1 MALPDLVWHLIYIVS
16 GITLLTFGGD
26 LVVRG
31 SVTLAIKLGI
41 SKVLVGMIIVG
52 FGTSAPELLVSI
64 SATLSGSPDIA
75 VGNVVGSNIANF
87 LLILGLALLITPV
100 FCKDPVIKR
109 DALAVIGA
117 GGILMFFA
125 RDGQI
130 IAMEGGIMLAILLT
144 YLGASIMASWQTPAS
159 ITPASTSE
167 STPESTPES
176 TQDAVQDL
184 DGDSTYS
191 HEADEYDSDRSV
203 ASCVMLCFVGIIML
217 VFGADLLVDGAS
229 AVARSFAISEAVIG
243 LTLVA
248 VGTSLPELAAMIAA
262 ALKRHDD
269 IIVGNIIGSTLFNIL
284 SILGI
289 TALIAPLAVA
299 QQIIVVDIPISVMIT
314 VVLGAGLIFLSRL
327 PRFFGGIMLAAYVI
341 YLFWQFSAGHI

>member
-1 MALPDLVWHLIYIVS
+1 MVLPDLVWHLIYIIS
-16 GITLLTFGGD
+16 GIALLTFGGD

-41 SKVLVGMIIVG
+41 SKVLVGMIVVG

-144 YLGASIMASWQTPAS
+144 YLGASIMASWQTTAS
-159 ITPASTSE
+159 ITPE
-167 STPESTPES
+167 F
-176 TQDAVQDL
+176 TQDAVQDQ

-191 HEADEYDSDRSV
+191 NEADEYDSERSV
-203 ASCVMLCFVGIIML
+203 ASCVMLCVVGIIML
-217 VFGADLLVDGAS
+217 VSGADLLVDGAS

-269 IIVGNIIGSTLFNIL
+269 VIVGNIIGSTLFNIL

-314 VVLGAGLIFLSRL
+314 VVIGAGLVFLSRL
-327 PRFFGGIMLAAYVI
+327 PRFFGVIMLAAYVI

>member
-1 MALPDLVWHLIYIVS
+1 MVLPDLVWHLIYIVS
-16 GITLLTFGGD
+16 GIALLTFGGD

-41 SKVLVGMIIVG
+41 SKVLVGMIVVG

-117 GGILMFFA
+117 GGIFMFFA

-130 IAMEGGIMLAILLT
+130 IAVEGGIMLAIMLS
-144 YLGASIMASWQTPAS
+144 YLGASIMASWQTPVS
-159 ITPASTSE
+159 I
-167 STPESTPES
+167 TPESTP
-176 TQDAVQDL
+176 DAVQDQA
-184 DGDSTYS
+184 GDSTYS
-191 HEADEYDSDRSV
+191 HEAEEYNSERSV
-203 ASCVMLCFVGIIML
+203 ASCVMLCIVGMIML
-217 VFGADLLVDGAS
+217 VSGADLLVEGAS

-269 IIVGNIIGSTLFNIL
+269 VIVGNIIGSTLFNIL

-299 QQIIVVDIPISVMIT
+299 KQIIVVDIPISVMIT
-314 VVLGAGLIFLSRL
+314 VVIGAGLVFLSRL
-327 PRFFGGIMLAAYVI
+327 PRFFGVIMLAAYVI

>member
-159 ITPASTSE
+159 ITP
-167 STPESTPES
+167 ESTPES
-176 TQDAVQDL
+176 TQDTIQDQ

>member
-1 MALPDLVWHLIYIVS
+1 MVLPDLVWHLIYIVS
-16 GITLLTFGGD
+16 GIALLTFGGD

-41 SKVLVGMIIVG
+41 SKVLVGMIVVG

-117 GGILMFFA
+117 GGIFMFFA

-130 IAMEGGIMLAILLT
+130 IAVEGGIMLAIMLS
-144 YLGASIMASWQTPAS
+144 YLGASIMASWQTPVS
-159 ITPASTSE
+159 I
-167 STPESTPES
+167 TPESTLES
-176 TQDAVQDL
+176 TPDAVQDQA
-184 DGDSTYS
+184 GDATYS
-191 HEADEYDSDRSV
+191 HEADEYDSERSV
-203 ASCVMLCFVGIIML
+203 ASCVMLCIVGMIML
-217 VFGADLLVDGAS
+217 VSGADLLVEGAS

-269 IIVGNIIGSTLFNIL
+269 VIVGNIIGSTLFNIL

-314 VVLGAGLIFLSRL
+314 VVIGAGLVILSRL
-327 PRFFGGIMLAAYVI
+327 PRFFGVIMLAAYVI

>member
-159 ITPASTSE
+159 ITPAST
-167 STPESTPES
+167 
-176 TQDAVQDL
+176 QDAVQDQ

-191 HEADEYDSDRSV
+191 HEADEFNSDRSV

-314 VVLGAGLIFLSRL
+314 VMIGAGLVFLSRL
-327 PRFFGGIMLAAYVI
+327 PRFFGVIMLAAYVI
-341 YLFWQFSAGHI
+341 YLIWQFSAGHI

>member
-1 MALPDLVWHLIYIVS
+1 MVLPDLVWHLIYIVS
-16 GITLLTFGGD
+16 GIALLTFGGD

-41 SKVLVGMIIVG
+41 SKVLVGMIVVG

-117 GGILMFFA
+117 GGIFMFFA

-130 IAMEGGIMLAILLT
+130 IAVEGGIMLAILLS
-144 YLGASIMASWQTPAS
+144 YLGASIMASWQTPVS
-159 ITPASTSE
+159 I
-167 STPESTPES
+167 TPESTP
-176 TQDAVQDL
+176 DAVQDQA
-184 DGDSTYS
+184 GDSTYS
-191 HEADEYDSDRSV
+191 HEAEEYDSERSV
-203 ASCVMLCFVGIIML
+203 ASCVMLCIVGMIML
-217 VFGADLLVDGAS
+217 VSGADLLVEGAS

-269 IIVGNIIGSTLFNIL
+269 VIVGNIIGSTLFNIL

-299 QQIIVVDIPISVMIT
+299 KQIIVVDIPISVMIT
-314 VVLGAGLIFLSRL
+314 VVIGAGLVFLSRL
-327 PRFFGGIMLAAYVI
+327 PRFFGVIMLAAYVI

>member
-1 MALPDLVWHLIYIVS
+1 
-16 GITLLTFGGD
+16 
-26 LVVRG
+26 
-31 SVTLAIKLGI
+31 VTLAIKLGI
-41 SKVLVGMIIVG
+41 SKVLVGMIVVG

-130 IAMEGGIMLAILLT
+130 IAIEGGIMLAILLT
-144 YLGASIMASWQTPAS
+144 YLGASIMASWHTTAS
-159 ITPASTSE
+159 ITTE
-167 STPESTPES
+167 F
-176 TQDAVQDL
+176 TQDAVQDQ

-191 HEADEYDSDRSV
+191 NEADEYDSERSV
-203 ASCVMLCFVGIIML
+203 ASCVMLCVVGIIML
-217 VFGADLLVDGAS
+217 VSGADLLVDGAS

-269 IIVGNIIGSTLFNIL
+269 VIVGNIIGSTLFNIL

-314 VVLGAGLIFLSRL
+314 VVIGAGLVFLSRL
-327 PRFFGGIMLAAYVI
+327 PRFFGVIMLAAYVI

>member
-1 MALPDLVWHLIYIVS
+1 MVLPDLVWHLIYIVS
-16 GITLLTFGGD
+16 GIALLTFGGD

-41 SKVLVGMIIVG
+41 SKVLVGMIVVG

-75 VGNVVGSNIANF
+75 IGNVVGSNIANF

-117 GGILMFFA
+117 GGIFMFFA

-130 IAMEGGIMLAILLT
+130 IAVEGGIMLAIMLS
-144 YLGASIMASWQTPAS
+144 YLGASIMASWQTPVS
-159 ITPASTSE
+159 I
-167 STPESTPES
+167 TPESTP
-176 TQDAVQDL
+176 DAVQDQA
-184 DGDSTYS
+184 GDSTYS
-191 HEADEYDSDRSV
+191 HEAEEYDSERSV
-203 ASCVMLCFVGIIML
+203 ASCVMLCIVGMIML
-217 VFGADLLVDGAS
+217 VSGADLLVEGAS

-269 IIVGNIIGSTLFNIL
+269 VIVGNIIGSTLFNIL

-299 QQIIVVDIPISVMIT
+299 KQIIVVDIPISV
-314 VVLGAGLIFLSRL
+314 VVNVVVWAGLVFLSRL
-327 PRFFGGIMLAAYVI
+327 PRFFGVIMLAGYVI
-341 YLFWQFSAGHI
+341 YLFLQFSAGHI

>member
-1 MALPDLVWHLIYIVS
+1 MVLPDLVWHLIYIVS
-16 GITLLTFGGD
+16 GIALLTFGGD

-41 SKVLVGMIIVG
+41 SKVLVGMIVVG

-117 GGILMFFA
+117 GGIFMFFA

-130 IAMEGGIMLAILLT
+130 IAVEGGIMLAILLS
-144 YLGASIMASWQTPAS
+144 YLGASIMASWQTPVS
-159 ITPASTSE
+159 I
-167 STPESTPES
+167 TPESTP
-176 TQDAVQDL
+176 DAVQDQA
-184 DGDSTYS
+184 GDSTYS
-191 HEADEYDSDRSV
+191 HEAEEYDSERSV
-203 ASCVMLCFVGIIML
+203 ASWVMLCIVGMIML
-217 VFGADLLVDGAS
+217 VSGADLLVEGAS

-269 IIVGNIIGSTLFNIL
+269 VIVGNIIGSTLFNIL

-314 VVLGAGLIFLSRL
+314 VVIGAGLVFLSRL
-327 PRFFGGIMLAAYVI
+327 PRFFGVIMLAAYVI

>member
-1 MALPDLVWHLIYIVS
+1 MVLPDLVWHLIYIVS
-16 GITLLTFGGD
+16 GIALLTFGGD

-41 SKVLVGMIIVG
+41 SKVLVGMIVVG

-64 SATLSGSPDIA
+64 SATLSGNPDIA
-75 VGNVVGSNIANF
+75 LGNVVGSNIANF

-100 FCKDPVIKR
+100 FCKDLVIKR

-117 GGILMFFA
+117 GGIFMFFA

-130 IAMEGGIMLAILLT
+130 IAVEGGIMLAILLS
-144 YLGASIMASWQTPAS
+144 YLGASILASWQTPVS
-159 ITPASTSE
+159 I
-167 STPESTPES
+167 TPESTP
-176 TQDAVQDL
+176 DAVQDQA
-184 DGDSTYS
+184 GDSTYS
-191 HEADEYDSDRSV
+191 HEAEEYDSERSV
-203 ASCVMLCFVGIIML
+203 ASCVMLCIVGMIML
-217 VFGADLLVDGAS
+217 VSGADLLVEGAS

-269 IIVGNIIGSTLFNIL
+269 VIVGNIIGSTLFNIL

-314 VVLGAGLIFLSRL
+314 VVIGAGLVFLSRL
-327 PRFFGGIMLAAYVI
+327 PRFFGVIMLAAYVI

>member
-1 MALPDLVWHLIYIVS
+1 MIV
-16 GITLLTFGGD
+16 
-26 LVVRG
+26 
-31 SVTLAIKLGI
+31 
-41 SKVLVGMIIVG
+41 VG

-117 GGILMFFA
+117 GGIFMFFA

-130 IAMEGGIMLAILLT
+130 IAVEGGIMLAILLS
-144 YLGASIMASWQTPAS
+144 YLGASIMASWQTPVS
-159 ITPASTSE
+159 I
-167 STPESTPES
+167 TPESTP
-176 TQDAVQDL
+176 DAVQDQA
-184 DGDSTYS
+184 GDSTYS
-191 HEADEYDSDRSV
+191 HEADEYDSERSV
-203 ASCVMLCFVGIIML
+203 ASCVMLCIVGMIML
-217 VFGADLLVDGAS
+217 VSGADLLVEGAS

-269 IIVGNIIGSTLFNIL
+269 VIVGNIIGSTLFNIL

-314 VVLGAGLIFLSRL
+314 VVIGAGLVFLSRL
-327 PRFFGGIMLAAYVI
+327 PRFFGVIMLAAYVI

>member
-41 SKVLVGMIIVG
+41 SKVLVGMIVVG

-144 YLGASIMASWQTPAS
+144 YLGASIMASWQTTAS
-159 ITPASTSE
+159 ITQE
-167 STPESTPES
+167 F
-176 TQDAVQDL
+176 TQDAVQDQ

-191 HEADEYDSDRSV
+191 NEADEYDSERSV
-203 ASCVMLCFVGIIML
+203 ASCVMLCVVGIIML
-217 VFGADLLVDGAS
+217 VSGADLLVDGAS

-269 IIVGNIIGSTLFNIL
+269 VIVGNIIGSTLFNIL

-314 VVLGAGLIFLSRL
+314 AMIGAGLVFLSRL
-327 PRFFGGIMLAAYVI
+327 PRFFGVIMLAAYVI

>member
-1 MALPDLVWHLIYIVS
+1 MVLPDLVWHLIYIVS
-16 GITLLTFGGD
+16 GIALLTFGGD

-41 SKVLVGMIIVG
+41 SKVLVGMIVVG

-117 GGILMFFA
+117 GGIFMFFA

-130 IAMEGGIMLAILLT
+130 IAVEGGIMLAILLS
-144 YLGASIMASWQTPAS
+144 YLGASIMASWQTPVS
-159 ITPASTSE
+159 I
-167 STPESTPES
+167 TPESTP
-176 TQDAVQDL
+176 DAVQDQA
-184 DGDSTYS
+184 GDSTYS
-191 HEADEYDSDRSV
+191 HEADEYDSERSV
-203 ASCVMLCFVGIIML
+203 ASCVMLCIVGMIML
-217 VFGADLLVDGAS
+217 VSGADLLVEGAS

-269 IIVGNIIGSTLFNIL
+269 VIVGNIIGSTLFNIL

-314 VVLGAGLIFLSRL
+314 VVIGAGLVFLSRL
-327 PRFFGGIMLAAYVI
+327 PRFFGVIMLAAYVI
-341 YLFWQFSAGHI
+341 YLFWQFNAGHI

>member
-1 MALPDLVWHLIYIVS
+1 MVLPDLVWHLIYIVS

-117 GGILMFFA
+117 GGLLMFFA

-159 ITPASTSE
+159 ITPAST
-167 STPESTPES
+167 
-176 TQDAVQDL
+176 QDAVQDQ

-191 HEADEYDSDRSV
+191 HEADEFNSDRSV

-217 VFGADLLVDGAS
+217 VSGADLLVDGAS

-327 PRFFGGIMLAAYVI
+327 PRFFGVIMLAAYVI
-341 YLFWQFSAGHI
+341 YLIWQFSAGHI

>member
-159 ITPASTSE
+159 ITPAST
-167 STPESTPES
+167 
-176 TQDAVQDL
+176 QDAIQDQ

-203 ASCVMLCFVGIIML
+203 ASCVMLCIVGIIML

-248 VGTSLPELAAMIAA
+248 VGTSLPELATMIAA

>member
-1 MALPDLVWHLIYIVS
+1 MVLPDLVWHLIYIVS
-16 GITLLTFGGD
+16 GIALLTFGGD

-41 SKVLVGMIIVG
+41 SKVLVGMIVVG

-117 GGILMFFA
+117 GGIFMFFA

-130 IAMEGGIMLAILLT
+130 IAVEGGIMLAILLS
-144 YLGASIMASWQTPAS
+144 YLGASILASWQTPVS
-159 ITPASTSE
+159 ITQE
-167 STPESTPES
+167 STP
-176 TQDAVQDL
+176 DAVQDQA
-184 DGDSTYS
+184 GDSTYS
-191 HEADEYDSDRSV
+191 HEAEEYDSERSV
-203 ASCVMLCFVGIIML
+203 ASCVMLCIVGMIML
-217 VFGADLLVDGAS
+217 VSGADLLVEGAS

-269 IIVGNIIGSTLFNIL
+269 VIVGNIIGSTLFNIL

-299 QQIIVVDIPISVMIT
+299 KQIIVVDIPISVMIT
-314 VVLGAGLIFLSRL
+314 VVIGAGLVFLSRL
-327 PRFFGGIMLAAYVI
+327 PRFFGVIMLAAYVI

>member
-26 LVVRG
+26 LLVRG

-159 ITPASTSE
+159 ITP
-167 STPESTPES
+167 ESTPES
-176 TQDAVQDL
+176 TQDTIQDQ

>member
-16 GITLLTFGGD
+16 GIALLTFGGD

-41 SKVLVGMIIVG
+41 SKVLVGMIVVG

-75 VGNVVGSNIANF
+75 IGNVVGSNIANF

-117 GGILMFFA
+117 GGIFMFFA

-130 IAMEGGIMLAILLT
+130 IAVEGGIMLAILLS
-144 YLGASIMASWQTPAS
+144 YLGASIMASWQTPVS
-159 ITPASTSE
+159 I
-167 STPESTPES
+167 TPESTP
-176 TQDAVQDL
+176 DAVQDQA
-184 DGDSTYS
+184 GDSTYS
-191 HEADEYDSDRSV
+191 HEADEYDSERSV
-203 ASCVMLCFVGIIML
+203 ASCVMLCIVGMIML
-217 VFGADLLVDGAS
+217 VSGADLLVEGAS

-269 IIVGNIIGSTLFNIL
+269 VIVGNIIGSTLFNIL

-314 VVLGAGLIFLSRL
+314 VVIGAGLVFLSRL
-327 PRFFGGIMLAAYVI
+327 PRFFGVIMLAAYVI

>member
-1 MALPDLVWHLIYIVS
+1 MVLPDLVWHLIYIVS
-16 GITLLTFGGD
+16 GIALLTFGGD

-41 SKVLVGMIIVG
+41 SKVLVGMIVVG

-75 VGNVVGSNIANF
+75 IGNVVGSNIANF

-117 GGILMFFA
+117 GGIFMFFA

-130 IAMEGGIMLAILLT
+130 IAVEGGIMLAIMLS
-144 YLGASIMASWQTPAS
+144 YLGASIMASWQTPVS
-159 ITPASTSE
+159 I
-167 STPESTPES
+167 TPESTP
-176 TQDAVQDL
+176 DAVQDQA
-184 DGDSTYS
+184 GDSTYS
-191 HEADEYDSDRSV
+191 HEAEEYDSERSV
-203 ASCVMLCFVGIIML
+203 ASCVMLCIVGMIML
-217 VFGADLLVDGAS
+217 VSGADLLVEGAS

-269 IIVGNIIGSTLFNIL
+269 VIVGNIIGSTLFNIL

-314 VVLGAGLIFLSRL
+314 VVIGAGLVFLSRL
-327 PRFFGGIMLAAYVI
+327 PRFFGVIMLAAYVI

>member
-1 MALPDLVWHLIYIVS
+1 
-16 GITLLTFGGD
+16 
-26 LVVRG
+26 
-31 SVTLAIKLGI
+31 
-41 SKVLVGMIIVG
+41 
-52 FGTSAPELLVSI
+52 
-64 SATLSGSPDIA
+64 
-75 VGNVVGSNIANF
+75 
-87 LLILGLALLITPV
+87 LITPV

-117 GGILMFFA
+117 GGIFMFFA

-130 IAMEGGIMLAILLT
+130 IAVEGGIMLAILLS
-144 YLGASIMASWQTPAS
+144 YLGASIMASWQTPVS
-159 ITPASTSE
+159 I
-167 STPESTPES
+167 TPESTP
-176 TQDAVQDL
+176 DAVQDQA
-184 DGDSTYS
+184 GDSTYS
-191 HEADEYDSDRSV
+191 HEAEEYDSERSV
-203 ASCVMLCFVGIIML
+203 ASCVMLCIVGMIML
-217 VFGADLLVDGAS
+217 VSGADLLVEGAS

-269 IIVGNIIGSTLFNIL
+269 VIVGNIIGSTLFNIL

-299 QQIIVVDIPISVMIT
+299 KQIIVVDIPISVMIT
-314 VVLGAGLIFLSRL
+314 VVIGAGLVFLSRL
-327 PRFFGGIMLAAYVI
+327 PRFFGVIMLAAYVI

>member
-1 MALPDLVWHLIYIVS
+1 MALPDLVWHLIYIVC

-41 SKVLVGMIIVG
+41 SKVMVGMIIVG

-159 ITPASTSE
+159 ITP
-167 STPESTPES
+167 ESTPES
-176 TQDAVQDL
+176 TQDTIQDQ

-289 TALIAPLAVA
+289 TALIAPLAVV

>member
-41 SKVLVGMIIVG
+41 SKVLVGMIVVG

-159 ITPASTSE
+159 ITP
-167 STPESTPES
+167 ESTPES
-176 TQDAVQDL
+176 TQDTIQDQ

>member
-1 MALPDLVWHLIYIVS
+1 MVLPDLVWHLIYIVS
-16 GITLLTFGGD
+16 GIALLTFGGD

-41 SKVLVGMIIVG
+41 SKVLVGMIVVG

-64 SATLSGSPDIA
+64 SATLRGSPDIA

-117 GGILMFFA
+117 GGIFMFFA

-130 IAMEGGIMLAILLT
+130 IAVEGGIMLAILLS
-144 YLGASIMASWQTPAS
+144 YLGASIMASWQTPVS
-159 ITPASTSE
+159 I
-167 STPESTPES
+167 TPESTP
-176 TQDAVQDL
+176 DAVQDQA
-184 DGDSTYS
+184 GDSTYS
-191 HEADEYDSDRSV
+191 HEADEYDSERSV
-203 ASCVMLCFVGIIML
+203 ASCVMLCIVGMIML
-217 VFGADLLVDGAS
+217 VSGADLLVEGAS

-269 IIVGNIIGSTLFNIL
+269 VIVGNIIGSTLFNIL

-314 VVLGAGLIFLSRL
+314 VMIGAGLVFLSRL
-327 PRFFGGIMLAAYVI
+327 PRFFGVIMLAAYVI

>member
-167 STPESTPES
+167 STPEST
-176 TQDAVQDL
+176 QDAIQDQ

-191 HEADEYDSDRSV
+191 HEADEFNSDRSV

-327 PRFFGGIMLAAYVI
+327 PRFFGVIMLAAYVI

>member
-159 ITPASTSE
+159 ITP
-167 STPESTPES
+167 ESTPES
-176 TQDAVQDL
+176 TQDTIQDQ

-203 ASCVMLCFVGIIML
+203 ASCVLLCFVGIIML

>member
-1 MALPDLVWHLIYIVS
+1 MVLPDLIWHMVYIIAGLI
-16 GITLLTFGGD
+16 LLTFGGD

-41 SKVLVGMIIVG
+41 SKVLVGMVIVG

-64 SATLSGSPDIA
+64 SATLTGSPDIA

-87 LLILGLALLITPV
+87 LLILLALLITPV

-109 DALAVIGA
+109 DALAVIIA

-125 RDGQI
+125 SDGQI
-130 IAMEGGIMLAILLT
+130 IIMEGGLMLGVLIA
-144 YLGASIMASWQTPAS
+144 YLGFSIAVSGKMSPQTAHGASVDRP
-159 ITPASTSE
+159 
-167 STPESTPES
+167 
-176 TQDAVQDL
+176 
-184 DGDSTYS
+184 DSTYS
-191 HEADEYDSDRSV
+191 QEADEYDINRSIT
-203 ASCVMLCFVGIIML
+203 SCLLFSVIGIIML
-217 VFGADLLVDGAS
+217 VAGADLLVDGAS

-269 IIVGNIIGSTLFNIL
+269 VIIGNILGSTLFNIL

-289 TALIAPLAVA
+289 TALIAPLNVA
-299 QQIIVVDIPISVMIT
+299 QQINDVDIPLSLIIT
-314 VVLGAGLIFLSRL
+314 AVIGAGFVILSRL
-327 PRFFGGIMLAAYVI
+327 PRHLGVMMLIGYVI
-341 YLFWQFSAGHI
+341 YLIWQFSSLSV

>member
-1 MALPDLVWHLIYIVS
+1 MIV
-16 GITLLTFGGD
+16 
-26 LVVRG
+26 
-31 SVTLAIKLGI
+31 
-41 SKVLVGMIIVG
+41 VG

-117 GGILMFFA
+117 GGIFMFFA

-130 IAMEGGIMLAILLT
+130 IAVEGGIMLAILLS
-144 YLGASIMASWQTPAS
+144 YLGASIMASWQTPVS
-159 ITPASTSE
+159 I
-167 STPESTPES
+167 TPESTP
-176 TQDAVQDL
+176 DAVQDQA
-184 DGDSTYS
+184 GDSTYS
-191 HEADEYDSDRSV
+191 HEADEYDSERSV
-203 ASCVMLCFVGIIML
+203 ASCVMLCIVGMIML
-217 VFGADLLVDGAS
+217 VSGADLLVEGAS

-269 IIVGNIIGSTLFNIL
+269 VIVGNIIGSTLFNIL

-314 VVLGAGLIFLSRL
+314 VVIGAGLVILSRL
-327 PRFFGGIMLAAYVI
+327 PRFFGVIMLAAYVI
-341 YLFWQFSAGHI
+341 YLFWQFNAGHI

>member
-1 MALPDLVWHLIYIVS
+1 MVLPDLVWHLIYIVS
-16 GITLLTFGGD
+16 GIALLTFGGD

-41 SKVLVGMIIVG
+41 SKVLVGMIVVG

-100 FCKDPVIKR
+100 FCKDLVIKR

-117 GGILMFFA
+117 GGIFMFFA

-130 IAMEGGIMLAILLT
+130 IAVEGGIMLAILLS
-144 YLGASIMASWQTPAS
+144 YLGASIMASWQTPVS
-159 ITPASTSE
+159 I
-167 STPESTPES
+167 TPESTP
-176 TQDAVQDL
+176 DAVQDQA
-184 DGDSTYS
+184 GDSTYS
-191 HEADEYDSDRSV
+191 HEADEYDSERSV
-203 ASCVMLCFVGIIML
+203 ASCVMLCIVGMIML
-217 VFGADLLVDGAS
+217 VSGADLLVEGAS

-269 IIVGNIIGSTLFNIL
+269 VIVGNIIGSTLFNIL

-314 VVLGAGLIFLSRL
+314 VMIGAGLVFLSRL
-327 PRFFGGIMLAAYVI
+327 PRFFGVIMLAAYVI

>member
-1 MALPDLVWHLIYIVS
+1 MVLPDLVWHLIYIVS
-16 GITLLTFGGD
+16 GIALLTFGGD

-41 SKVLVGMIIVG
+41 SKVLVGMIVVG

-117 GGILMFFA
+117 GGIFMFFA

-130 IAMEGGIMLAILLT
+130 IAVEGGIMLAIMLS
-144 YLGASIMASWQTPAS
+144 YLGASIMASWQTPVS
-159 ITPASTSE
+159 I
-167 STPESTPES
+167 TPESTP
-176 TQDAVQDL
+176 DAVQDQA
-184 DGDSTYS
+184 GDSTYS
-191 HEADEYDSDRSV
+191 HEAEEYDSERSV
-203 ASCVMLCFVGIIML
+203 ASCVMLCIVGMIML
-217 VFGADLLVDGAS
+217 VSGADLLVEGAS

-269 IIVGNIIGSTLFNIL
+269 VIVGNIIGSTLFNIL

-299 QQIIVVDIPISVMIT
+299 KQIIVVDIPISVMIT
-314 VVLGAGLIFLSRL
+314 VVIGAGLVFLSRL
-327 PRFFGGIMLAAYVI
+327 PRFFGVIMLAAYVI

>member
-1 MALPDLVWHLIYIVS
+1 MVLPDLVWHLIYIIS
-16 GITLLTFGGD
+16 GIALLTFGGD

-41 SKVLVGMIIVG
+41 SKVLVGMIVVG

-117 GGILMFFA
+117 GGIFMFFA

-130 IAMEGGIMLAILLT
+130 IAVEGGIMLAILLS
-144 YLGASIMASWQTPAS
+144 YLGASIMASWQTPVS
-159 ITPASTSE
+159 I
-167 STPESTPES
+167 TPESTP
-176 TQDAVQDL
+176 DAVQDQA
-184 DGDSTYS
+184 GDSTYS
-191 HEADEYDSDRSV
+191 HEADEYDSERSV
-203 ASCVMLCFVGIIML
+203 ASCVMLCIVGMIML
-217 VFGADLLVDGAS
+217 VSGADLLVDGAS

-269 IIVGNIIGSTLFNIL
+269 VIVGNIIGSTLFNIL

-314 VVLGAGLIFLSRL
+314 VVIGAGLVFLSRL
-327 PRFFGGIMLAAYVI
+327 PRFFGVIMLAAYVI

>member
-1 MALPDLVWHLIYIVS
+1 MVLPDLVWHLIYIVS
-16 GITLLTFGGD
+16 GIALLTFGGD

-41 SKVLVGMIIVG
+41 SKVLVGMIVVG

-100 FCKDPVIKR
+100 FCKDLVIKR

-117 GGILMFFA
+117 GGIFMFFA

-130 IAMEGGIMLAILLT
+130 IAVEGGIMLAIMLS
-144 YLGASIMASWQTPAS
+144 YLGASIMASWQTPVS
-159 ITPASTSE
+159 I
-167 STPESTPES
+167 TPESTP
-176 TQDAVQDL
+176 DAVQDQA
-184 DGDSTYS
+184 GDSTYS
-191 HEADEYDSDRSV
+191 HEAEEYDSERSV
-203 ASCVMLCFVGIIML
+203 ASCVMLCIVGMIML
-217 VFGADLLVDGAS
+217 VSGADLLVEGAS

-269 IIVGNIIGSTLFNIL
+269 VIVGNIIGSTLFNIL

-314 VVLGAGLIFLSRL
+314 VVIGAGLVFLSRL
-327 PRFFGGIMLAAYVI
+327 PRFFGVIMLAAYVI

>member
-1 MALPDLVWHLIYIVS
+1 MVLPDLVWHLIYIVS
-16 GITLLTFGGD
+16 GIALLTFGGD

-41 SKVLVGMIIVG
+41 SKVLVGMIVVG

-117 GGILMFFA
+117 GGIFMFFA

-130 IAMEGGIMLAILLT
+130 IAVEGGIMLAILLS
-144 YLGASIMASWQTPAS
+144 YLGASIMASWQTPVS
-159 ITPASTSE
+159 I
-167 STPESTPES
+167 TPESTP
-176 TQDAVQDL
+176 DAVQDQA
-184 DGDSTYS
+184 GDSTYS
-191 HEADEYDSDRSV
+191 HEADEYDSERSV
-203 ASCVMLCFVGIIML
+203 ASCVMLCIVGMIML
-217 VFGADLLVDGAS
+217 VSGADLLVEGAS

-269 IIVGNIIGSTLFNIL
+269 VIVGNIIGSTLFNIL

-314 VVLGAGLIFLSRL
+314 VVIGAGLVILSRL
-327 PRFFGGIMLAAYVI
+327 PRFFGVIMLAAYVI
-341 YLFWQFSAGHI
+341 YLFWQFNAGHI

>member
-1 MALPDLVWHLIYIVS
+1 MVLPDLVWHLIYIVS
-16 GITLLTFGGD
+16 GIALLTFGGD

-41 SKVLVGMIIVG
+41 SKVLVGMIVVG

-117 GGILMFFA
+117 GGIFMFFA

-130 IAMEGGIMLAILLT
+130 IAVEGGIMLAILLS
-144 YLGASIMASWQTPAS
+144 YLGASIMASWQTPVS
-159 ITPASTSE
+159 I
-167 STPESTPES
+167 TPESTLES
-176 TQDAVQDL
+176 TPDAVQDQA
-184 DGDSTYS
+184 GDSTYS
-191 HEADEYDSDRSV
+191 HEADEYDSERSV
-203 ASCVMLCFVGIIML
+203 ASCVMLCIVGMIML
-217 VFGADLLVDGAS
+217 VSGADLLVEGAS

-269 IIVGNIIGSTLFNIL
+269 VIVGNIIGSTLFNIL

-314 VVLGAGLIFLSRL
+314 VVIGAGLVFLSRL
-327 PRFFGGIMLAAYVI
+327 PRFFGVIMLAAYVI

>member
-1 MALPDLVWHLIYIVS
+1 
-16 GITLLTFGGD
+16 LLTFGGD

-41 SKVLVGMIIVG
+41 SKVLVGMIVVG

-117 GGILMFFA
+117 GGIFMFFA

-130 IAMEGGIMLAILLT
+130 IAVEGGIMLAILLS
-144 YLGASIMASWQTPAS
+144 YLGASIMASWQTPVS
-159 ITPASTSE
+159 I
-167 STPESTPES
+167 TPESTP
-176 TQDAVQDL
+176 DAVQDQA
-184 DGDSTYS
+184 GDSTYS
-191 HEADEYDSDRSV
+191 HEADEYDSERSV
-203 ASCVMLCFVGIIML
+203 ASCVMLCIVGMIML
-217 VFGADLLVDGAS
+217 VSGADLLVEGAS

-269 IIVGNIIGSTLFNIL
+269 VIVGNIIGSTLFNIL

-314 VVLGAGLIFLSRL
+314 VVIGAGLVILSRL
-327 PRFFGGIMLAAYVI
+327 PRFFGVIMLAAYVI
-341 YLFWQFSAGHI
+341 YLFWQFNAGHI

>member
-159 ITPASTSE
+159 ITPAST
-167 STPESTPES
+167 
-176 TQDAVQDL
+176 QDAIQNQ

-191 HEADEYDSDRSV
+191 HEADEFNSDRSV
-203 ASCVMLCFVGIIML
+203 ASCVMLCIVGIIML